1 MYELH
6 FSYFLYFC
14 GTLNN
19 NELKRIK
26 RIARSDLAYFDFSLF
41 TFHFSLAKP
50 PPTEND
56 TRKYICDCCKLTGFG
71 GKERLIENNWPRLVG
86 AMARLE
92 SGMNLT
98 EEQIRQGFRLYRE
111 NSK

>member
-41 TFHFSLAKP
+41 TFHLISDSAG
-50 PPTEND
+50 
-56 TRKYICDCCKLTGFG
+56 ILTQDLQN
-71 GKERLIENNWPRLVG
+71 R
-86 AMARLE
+86 
-92 SGMNLT
+92 NLT
-98 EEQIRQGFRLYRE
+98 LYTAKLR
-111 NSK
+111 SRD